1 MGPILVVTS
10 PRPAPCRTRCHA
22 KAHDRNSAVSDRRRL
37 LNLTPLIGIS
47 AGLGIGLLVIFIVK
61 LLSAAV
67 GHGGWGAVGA
77 DTIVNLSEITVV
89 FYVFRMTKGRLQLFT
104 RGAIAA
110 IAGLLVGNVVF
121 RIVILVSGR
130 QGTEL
135 QGVALLTY
143 LIQILTLNMI
153 VAVGEAVVTGFVVD
167 YLSRI
172 RPDLIGE

>member
-1 MGPILVVTS
+1 MVT
-10 PRPAPCRTRCHA
+10 
-22 KAHDRNSAVSDRRRL
+22 
-37 LNLTPLIGIS
+37 
-47 AGLGIGLLVIFIVK
+47 AGV
-61 LLSAAV
+61 A
-67 GHGGWGAVGA
+67 GA

-135 QGVALLTY
+135 QGVALL
-143 LIQILTLNMI
+143 LT
-153 VAVGEAVVTGFVVD
+153 
-167 YLSRI
+167 
-172 RPDLIGE
+172 

>member
-1 MGPILVVTS
+1 
-10 PRPAPCRTRCHA
+10 
-22 KAHDRNSAVSDRRRL
+22 
-37 LNLTPLIGIS
+37 
-47 AGLGIGLLVIFIVK
+47 LLVIFIVK

-67 GHGGWGAVGA
+67 GHGGWGVVGA
-77 DTIVNLSEITVV
+77 DTIVNLSEIMVV

-143 LIQILTLNMI
+143 LIQIQTLNMI
-153 VAVGEAVVTGFVVD
+153 VAVGEARCNW
-167 YLSRI
+167 LCC
-172 RPDLIGE
+172 

>member
-1 MGPILVVTS
+1 
-10 PRPAPCRTRCHA
+10 
-22 KAHDRNSAVSDRRRL
+22 
-37 LNLTPLIGIS
+37 
-47 AGLGIGLLVIFIVK
+47 LLVIFIVK

-67 GHGGWGAVGA
+67 GHGGWGVVGA

-104 RGAIAA
+104 RGVIAA

-135 QGVALLTY
+135 HGVALLTY
-143 LIQILTLNMI
+143 LIQIQTLNMI
-153 VAVGEAVVTGFVVD
+153 VAVGEACCNG
-167 YLSRI
+167 LCC
-172 RPDLIGE
+172 